1 MHGKKMIIAAVIVAL
16 VAMTVFFVMRRQPAE
31 SDTLKVSGTI
41 EVTSVELSFKVGGR
55 LAQRLVDEGEMVT
68 AGQLVARLEDD
79 ELKEDK
85 NARAAEKRA
94 AQAALADLQA
104 GSRREEIAQAE
115 AVLARLRAD
124 AERLRKD
131 ALRSEALFKREVI
144 PLKDLDAARAG
155 RDASAAAVRE
165 AEQRVRLLRI
175 GPRPDA
181 VRQAKSHVEATEA
194 GLALSETRL
203 SQSMLTAPLTGL
215 VLAKHAEQGE
225 MLAVGAPVVTIGKMD
240 EVWLKAYIPE
250 AEMGRVKVGQPARVT
265 VDTWPGRAFAGTV
278 SFISPE
284 AEFTPKNVQTEK
296 ERVKLVYRI
305 KITMANPR
313 MELKPGMPAD
323 AVIETGSRKDA
334 PQGANR

>member
-1 MHGKKMIIAAVIVAL
+1 MRRKMIIGAGIIAVL
-16 VAMTVFFVMRRQPAE
+16 AMTAFLVTRRRPAE
-31 SDTLKVSGTI
+31 SVSLKVSGTI
-41 EVTSVELSFKVGGR
+41 EVTTVELSFKVAGR
-55 LAQRLVDEGEMVT
+55 LAQRLADEGERVT

-79 ELKEDK
+79 ELKEDN

-94 AQAALADLQA
+94 AQAALADLKA

-115 AVLARLRAD
+115 AVLARMRAD

-131 ALRSEALFKREVI
+131 AVRSEALFKRDVI
-144 PLKDLDAARAG
+144 PQKDLDAARAG
-155 RDASAAAVRE
+155 NDGAAAAVRE
-165 AEQRVRLLRI
+165 AEQHLKLLRI

-181 VRQAKSHVEATEA
+181 VRQAKSQVEAADA
-194 GLALSETRL
+194 GLALTETRL
-203 SQSMLTAPLTGL
+203 SQSILKSPLAGL
-215 VLAKHAEQGE
+215 VLAKHAEPGE

-240 EVWLKAYIPE
+240 DVWLRAYIPE
-250 AEMGRVKVGQPARVT
+250 FEMGRVKVGQRARVM
-265 VDTWPGRAFAGTV
+265 VDTWPGRPFEGTV

-305 KITMANPR
+305 KITLANPG

-323 AVIETGSRKDA
+323 AVIETGSGKGSLREN
-334 PQGANR
+334 NR

>member
-1 MHGKKMIIAAVIVAL
+1 MHKKTIIGAIIVVVLALAALLI
-16 VAMTVFFVMRRQPAE
+16 MRRTPTE
-31 SDTLKVSGTI
+31 TGVLKVSGTI
-41 EVTSVELSFKVGGR
+41 EVTTVELSFKVGGR

-85 NARAAEKRA
+85 SARTAEKQV

-115 AVLARLRAD
+115 AVLARMKAE

-131 ALRSEALFKREVI
+131 ALRSEALFKRDVI
-144 PLKDLDAARAG
+144 PQKDLDAARAG
-155 RDASAAAVRE
+155 RDASAAAVHE
-165 AEQRVRLLRI
+165 AEQHLKLLRI

-181 VRQAKSHVEATEA
+181 VQQAKSQVKAAEA
-194 GLALSETRL
+194 GLALADTRL
-203 SQSMLTAPLTGL
+203 SQSTLTAPLSGL
-215 VLAKHAEQGE
+215 VLSKHAEQGE

-240 EVWLKAYIPE
+240 DVWLRAYIPE
-250 AEMGRVKVGQPARVT
+250 AEMGRVKVGQRARVT
-265 VDTWPGRAFAGTV
+265 VDTWPGRAFEGTV

-305 KITMANPR
+305 KITLANPR

-323 AVIETGSRKDA
+323 AVIETGDHKGPQQGTSR
-334 PQGANR
+334 

>member
-1 MHGKKMIIAAVIVAL
+1 MQKRMIIGAVIVAAL
-16 VAMTVFFVMRRQPAE
+16 AMTAVLIMFRRPAE
-31 SDTLKVSGTI
+31 TGALKVSGTI
-41 EVTSVELSFKVGGR
+41 EVTTVELSFKVGGR

-85 NARAAEKRA
+85 NVRAAEKRS
-94 AQAALADLQA
+94 AQAALADLEA

-115 AVLARLRAD
+115 AVLARMKAD

-144 PLKDLDAARAG
+144 PQKDLDAARAG
-155 RDASAAAVRE
+155 REASAAAVHE
-165 AEQRVRLLRI
+165 AEQHLKLLRI

-181 VRQAKSHVEATEA
+181 VRQAKSQVEAAEA
-194 GLALSETRL
+194 GLALTETRL
-203 SQSMLTAPLTGL
+203 SQSMLTAPLAGL

-240 EVWLKAYIPE
+240 DVWLRAYIPE
-250 AEMGRVKVGQPARVT
+250 SEMGRVKVGQRAHVT
-265 VDTWPGRAFAGTV
+265 VDTWPGRSFEGTV

-305 KITMANPR
+305 KVTLANPR

-323 AVIETGSRKDA
+323 AVIETGDRKGS
-334 PQGANR
+334 PQGSKR

>member
-1 MHGKKMIIAAVIVAL
+1 MQRKMIIGAVITAVLAVTAFL
-16 VAMTVFFVMRRQPAE
+16 VTHHKPVE
-31 SDTLKVSGTI
+31 SATLKVSGTI
-41 EVTSVELSFKVGGR
+41 EVTTVELSFKVGGR
-55 LAQRLVDEGEMVT
+55 MAQRLVDEGEMVT

-115 AVLARLRAD
+115 AVLARMKAE
-124 AERLRKD
+124 AERLKKD
-131 ALRSEALFKREVI
+131 ALRSEALFKRDVI
-144 PLKDLDAARAG
+144 PQKDLDAARAG
-155 RDASAAAVRE
+155 RDASAASVHE
-165 AEQRVRLLRI
+165 AEQHLKLLRI

-181 VRQAKSHVEATEA
+181 VHQAKSQVEAAEA
-194 GLALSETRL
+194 GLALTETRL
-203 SQSMLTAPLTGL
+203 SQSMLTAPLAGL
-215 VLAKHAEQGE
+215 VLAKHAEPGE

-240 EVWLKAYIPE
+240 DVWLRAYIPE
-250 AEMGRVKVGQPARVT
+250 SEMGRVKVGQLARVT
-265 VDTWPGRAFAGTV
+265 VDTWPGRPFEGRV

-305 KITMANPR
+305 KITLANPG

-323 AVIETGSRKDA
+323 AEIETGSRKGL
-334 PQGANR
+334 PQGANH